1 MFTLRVRKFYKILN
15 KPDNVKVLSF
25 LIILLLIMILLQIR
39 LFFSECHACRYITR
53 ALSESSSNQSIQYV
67 KMHGEGT

>member
-39 LFFSECHACRYITR
+39 LFPLNAMPGGI
-53 ALSESSSNQSIQYV
+53 
-67 KMHGEGT
+67 